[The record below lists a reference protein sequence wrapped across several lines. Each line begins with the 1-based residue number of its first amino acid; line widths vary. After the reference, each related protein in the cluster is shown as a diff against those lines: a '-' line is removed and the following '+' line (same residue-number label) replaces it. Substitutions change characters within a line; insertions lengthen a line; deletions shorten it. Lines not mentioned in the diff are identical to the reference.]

1 MASLHLPGPWRE
13 PRSPG
18 AGFYQQVRLL
28 APPWCP
34 GNYSPPATFCT
45 VHFIYNKDA
54 KHISSLGGMGCGVIP
69 LAGDQGFQLNSQRVG
84 TPLLPKDVR
93 PPHNSPGV
101 PLVISNF
108 SSSAVLFSYRERIA
122 AKVLML
128 HYQIITRS
136 FRRH

>member
-93 PPHNSPGV
+93 PPPQLPRCTPGHLQLLFLGSPFQLQGKNCCQSPDA
-101 PLVISNF
+101 PLPNNYTIIS
-108 SSSAVLFSYRERIA
+108 
-122 AKVLML
+122 
-128 HYQIITRS
+128 
-136 FRRH
+136 